1 LNKIIKYFLILA
13 AAYLVFAL
21 VAWIFQRQIFL
32 HPRKLA
38 KDFQY
43 KFDIPHQE
51 GFVSPESGISLNT
64 LYFKPDSVSKGIVF
78 YIHGNAHNLSR
89 WGKHAHEFTNRGYE
103 VLMYDFREFGKSNG
117 RLTEAN
123 LISDAQYIYDS
134 LKTKY
139 PENKIILYGRSLGTG
154 VAVRLAS
161 TNSPKQ
167 LILET
172 PYYSLPEVGWSHAPI
187 LPYNLLSEFK
197 MPTYQWIRSV
207 KCPIHIFH
215 GTSDQIVPYEHSIRL
230 IEILGKN
237 PNEILTTLPNGRH
250 RGLEKFE
257 EYQIKMNDLLK

>member
-1 LNKIIKYFLILA
+1 MNKIIKYFLILA

-51 GFVSPESGISLNT
+51 G
-64 LYFKPDSVSKGIVF
+64 F

-187 LPYNLLSEFK
+187 LPYNLL
-197 MPTYQWIRSV
+197 
-207 KCPIHIFH
+207 
-215 GTSDQIVPYEHSIRL
+215 
-230 IEILGKN
+230 
-237 PNEILTTLPNGRH
+237 
-250 RGLEKFE
+250 
-257 EYQIKMNDLLK
+257 